1 MGDEAAAEVTAEQ
14 LAEAWVG
21 PDELLSLERL

>member
-1 MGDEAAAEVTAEQ
+1 MGDTAAAEVTAER

-21 PDELLSLERL
+21 PDDLLTLERL